1 VSADVSARVSGFP
14 DGDGDPIPEPG
25 SLTMCRPAFDALDR
39 DWAAFVR
46 SPAGAAALRR
56 WSDTPELVAADLDA
70 LVLRVWASS
79 KPDPN
84 RVCAALA
91 ARAPSDPAAA
101 RVLLQVLRP
110 GLRTLGRRLALGGS
124 FDDVDVELLALAW
137 ERICT
142 YRVDRRPTSVTGN
155 ILLDVRKKYVRAV
168 TGADATAVS
177 LEDLSPG
184 RSPTAPSAEHEA
196 LDGHVPSLRRAYA
209 RLLASVE
216 GGAITPTSATVVWR
230 TRILEDDEADVA
242 AELGVGLRTL
252 QRRRQRTE
260 RQLAKA
266 S

>member
-1 VSADVSARVSGFP
+1 
-14 DGDGDPIPEPG
+14 
-25 SLTMCRPAFDALDR
+25 MCRPAFDALDR
-39 DWAAFVR
+39 DWVVLAR
-46 SPAGAAALRR
+46 SQGGAAAIQR
-56 WSDTPELVAADLDA
+56 WRESPELVASDLDA
-70 LVLRVWASS
+70 LVKRVWAAP
-79 KPDPN
+79 KAAAD
-84 RVCAALA
+84 RACAALA
-91 ARAPSDPAAA
+91 ERAPTDHVAA

-142 YRVDRRPTSVTGN
+142 YRVDRRPTSIAAN
-155 ILLDVRKKYVRAV
+155 ILMDVRKKYVQAV
-168 TGADATAVS
+168 TSTDAKGVS
-177 LEDLSPG
+177 IEDLAP
-184 RSPTAPSAEHEA
+184 RRWPAAPSAEQEA
-196 LDGHVPSLRRAYA
+196 LDGQVPSLRRAHA

-242 AELGVGLRTL
+242 ADLGVGVRTL

-260 RQLAKA
+260 RELAKA